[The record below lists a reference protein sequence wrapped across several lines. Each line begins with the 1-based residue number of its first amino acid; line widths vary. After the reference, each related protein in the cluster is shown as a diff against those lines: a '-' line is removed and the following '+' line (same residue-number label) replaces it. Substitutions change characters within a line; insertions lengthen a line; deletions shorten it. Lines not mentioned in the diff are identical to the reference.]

1 MRDRNLSCEIELSL
15 CGRVDLISAMNLAL
29 PAELAQ
35 DYKSPSQQAR
45 VVTQS
50 WARDNLFCVN
60 CSSLQLTAT
69 REGTEA
75 NDLTCPHCSLR
86 YELKSKSAPIISKI
100 MDAGYDAMMRA
111 IRADRTPNLV
121 LLHYE
126 KPQWTIRNLFLVP
139 HFAFSESSIEKRNP
153 LRDTAERHGHVLCNI
168 VLKNIPIDAKIPLIT
183 NGVVSSPIKIRAHF
197 KRLKPLKEIGVK
209 QRGWTLDVLNAIHRL
224 GKKEFTT
231 TDTYVLIRELEKLHP
246 DNHRVRE
253 KIRQQLQVL
262 RERNLLLHVDR
273 NRWRL
278 P

>member
-1 MRDRNLSCEIELSL
+1 MK
-15 CGRVDLISAMNLAL
+15 LAL
-29 PAELAQ
+29 PAELAHG
-35 DYKSPSQQAR
+35 YNSPSQQAR
-45 VVTQS
+45 VVTQA

-60 CSSLQLTAT
+60 CSSLKLSAT

-126 KPQWTIRNLFLVP
+126 KPQWAIRNLFLVP
-139 HFAFSESSIEKRNP
+139 HFAFAESVIEKRKP
-153 LRDTAERHGHVLCNI
+153 LGDTAKRHGHVLCNI
-168 VLKNIPIDAKIPLIT
+168 VLKNIPNDTKIPLIT
-183 NGVVSSPIKIRAHF
+183 AGVVSSLTEVREHF

-209 QRGWTLDVLNAIHRL
+209 QRGWTLDVLNAIRRL
-224 GKKEFTT
+224 GKSEFSTVDAYAFT
-231 TDTYVLIRELEKLHP
+231 RELEKFHP
-246 DNHRVRE
+246 DNRYVRD

-262 RERNLLLHVDR
+262 RDLGLLLHVDR
-273 NRWRL
+273 GVWRL